1 MRTRTVYRCQGCGQ
15 TSLRWAGRC
24 PGCGEWNTLAEELDS
39 RPPRTGPGR
48 RAGLP
53 APSLVPGEG
62 APMPITAVRDEEAPR
77 LVTGL
82 GEFDR
87 VMGGGIVPGSAT
99 LVGGD
104 PGIGKS
110 TLLLQVAGRLC
121 AAGAQVLYVSGEES
135 IRQTKLRGRR
145 LAVSAEE
152 LLVCAETRLEAVQ
165 LHVERLRPTA
175 LVIDSVQTL
184 TTDTLESAPGSVGQ
198 VRETAAR
205 LVRLAKDQGPAVFLV
220 GHVTKEGAI
229 AGPRVVE
236 HMVDTVLYF
245 EGDRGHPYRI
255 LRAVKNRFGS
265 TNEIGVFEMKE
276 GGLEEVANPSEL
288 FLAERP
294 AHAAGSA
301 VVASLEG
308 SRPILVE
315 LQALVGHAAYG
326 TPRRT
331 TIGIDPNRVA
341 LLVAVLEK
349 AAGITLVA
357 HDVFVK
363 VAGGVRLAEPA
374 VDLGLIAALASSVRD
389 RPLDPWTLV
398 FGEVGLGGE
407 VRAVAQ
413 AELRLKEGA
422 KLGFARAVL
431 PRGNARRLVEAAGL
445 EVVAVR
451 DVSEALEV
459 LLP

>member
-1 MRTRTVYRCQGCGQ
+1 V
-15 TSLRWAGRC
+15 
-24 PGCGEWNTLAEELDS
+24 TLQ
-39 RPPRTGPGR
+39 
-48 RAGLP
+48 RAGTIP
-53 APSLVPGEG
+53 PVAPGSTRPTPISAVPDDE
-62 APMPITAVRDEEAPR
+62 AVRLATR
-77 LVTGL
+77 LS
-82 GEFDR
+82 EFDR

-121 AAGAQVLYVSGEES
+121 EAGSRVLYVSGEES
-135 IRQTKLRGRR
+135 ARQTRLRGRR
-145 LAVSAEE
+145 LGIEHDS
-152 LLVCAETRLEAVQ
+152 LLVYAETRVEAVQ
-165 LHVERLRPTA
+165 VEVERLTPTVV
-175 LVIDSVQTL
+175 VIDSVQTL
-184 TTDTLESAPGSVGQ
+184 ATEALDSAPGSVSQ

-205 LVRLAKDQGPAVFLV
+205 LVRVAKEGGPAVFLV

-276 GGLEEVANPSEL
+276 GGLDEVVNPSEL

-294 AHAAGSA
+294 ADAAGSA

-308 SRPILVE
+308 TRPILVE
-315 LQALVGHAAYG
+315 VQALVGQAMYG

-331 TIGIDPNRVA
+331 TIGVDPNRVA

-349 AAGITLVA
+349 AAGVTLVA
-357 HDVFVK
+357 QDIFVK
-363 VAGGVRLAEPA
+363 VAGGVKLAEPA
-374 VDLGLIAALASSVRD
+374 VDLALIAALASSVRD
-389 RPLDPWTLV
+389 RPLDPETLV
-398 FGEVGLGGE
+398 FGEVGLSGE

-413 AELRLKEGA
+413 AELRLKEAA
-422 KLGFARAVL
+422 KLGFTRAIL
-431 PRGNARRLVEAAGL
+431 PRGNSRRILDAAGL
-445 EVVAVR
+445 EIVGVR
-451 DVSEALEV
+451 DVGEALES
-459 LLP
+459 LF

>member
-1 MRTRTVYRCQGCGQ
+1 MRTRTIYRCQDCAQ

-24 PGCGEWNTLAEELDS
+24 PGCGEWNTLVEEIEV
-39 RPPRTGPGR
+39 RPPRGSMGR
-48 RAGLP
+48 RAGAAP
-53 APSLVPGEG
+53 AAAPGE
-62 APMPITAVRDEEAPR
+62 AQPLPITAVKDEEAPR
-77 LVTGL
+77 LTTGL

-110 TLLLQVAGRLC
+110 TLLLQVAGRLS
-121 AAGAQVLYVSGEES
+121 AGGARVLYVSGEES
-135 IRQTKLRGRR
+135 ARQTKLRGRR
-145 LAVSAEE
+145 LGVSAEE
-152 LLVCAETRLEAVQ
+152 LLVFAETRLEVVQ
-165 LHVERLRPTA
+165 LEVERLRPAA
-175 LVIDSVQTL
+175 LVIDSIQTL
-184 TTDTLESAPGSVGQ
+184 ATEALESAPGSVGQ

-205 LVRLAKDQGPAVFLV
+205 LVRLAKEGGPAVFLV

-245 EGDRGHPYRI
+245 EGDGGHPYRI

-294 AHAAGSA
+294 AHAPGSV

-349 AAGITLVA
+349 AAGVTLAA

-363 VAGGVRLAEPA
+363 VAGGVRLTEPA

-389 RPLDPWTLV
+389 RPIDPETVV

-422 KLGFARAVL
+422 KLGFTRAVL
-431 PRGNARRLVEAAGL
+431 PRGNARRVIDAAGL
-445 EVVAVR
+445 EVVGVR
-451 DVSEALEV
+451 DVAEALEL

>member
-15 TSLRWAGRC
+15 TSLRWVGRC
-24 PGCGEWNTLAEELDS
+24 PGCAEWNTLVEELEA
-39 RPPRTGPGR
+39 RPPRTGASRRPGPV
-48 RAGLP
+48 P
-53 APSLVPGEG
+53 ASGDG
-62 APMPITAVRDEEAPR
+62 APLPITAVRDEDAPR

-82 GEFDR
+82 TEFDH

-121 AAGAQVLYVSGEES
+121 AAGARVLYVSGEES
-135 IRQTKLRGRR
+135 TRQTRLRGRR
-145 LAVSAEE
+145 LGVSADE
-152 LLVCAETRLEAVQ
+152 LLVYAETRLEAVQ
-165 LHVERLRPTA
+165 LQVERLRPTV

-184 TTDTLESAPGSVGQ
+184 ATDALESAPGSVGQ

-205 LVRLAKDQGPAVFLV
+205 LVRLAKDGGPAVFLV

-276 GGLEEVANPSEL
+276 GGLEEVLNPSEL

-331 TIGIDPNRVA
+331 TIGVDPNRVA

-349 AAGITLVA
+349 AAGVTLVA
-357 HDVFVK
+357 QDVFVK

-389 RPLDPWTLV
+389 RPLDPETLV

-407 VRAVAQ
+407 VRAVTQ
-413 AELRLKEGA
+413 AELRLREGA
-422 KLGFARAVL
+422 RLGFARAVL

-445 EVVAVR
+445 EIIGVR
-451 DVSEALEV
+451 DVTEALEA

>member
-1 MRTRTVYRCQGCGQ
+1 MRTRTVYRCQACGR
-15 TSLRWAGRC
+15 TEPRWVGRC
-24 PGCGEWNTLAEELDS
+24 AGCGEWHTLVEELEARSARPGGRPGTHVAPADRPAS
-39 RPPRTGPGR
+39 RPTPI
-48 RAGLP
+48 
-53 APSLVPGEG
+53 SDVPDDE
-62 APMPITAVRDEEAPR
+62 TAR

-82 GEFDR
+82 SEFDR

-110 TLLLQVAGRLC
+110 TLLMQVAGRLC
-121 AAGAQVLYVSGEES
+121 GRGAAVLYVSGEES
-135 IRQTKLRGRR
+135 ARQTRLRGRR
-145 LAVSAEE
+145 LGVDAGS
-152 LLVCAETRLEAVQ
+152 LLVYAETRVEAVH
-165 LHVERLRPTA
+165 LEVERLAPAA

-184 TTDTLESAPGSVGQ
+184 ATDALDSAPGSVGQ
-198 VRETAAR
+198 VRETTAR
-205 LVRLAKDQGPAVFLV
+205 LVRLAKAGGPAVFLV

-265 TNEIGVFEMKE
+265 TDEIGVFEMKE
-276 GGLEEVANPSEL
+276 HGLDEVVNPSEL

-294 AHAAGSA
+294 ADAAGSA

-315 LQALVGHAAYG
+315 VQALVGHATYG

-331 TIGIDPNRVA
+331 TIGVDPNRVA

-349 AAGITLVA
+349 AAGVTLVA
-357 HDVFVK
+357 QDVFVK
-363 VAGGVRLAEPA
+363 VAGGVKLSEPA
-374 VDLGLIAALASSVRD
+374 VDLALIAALASSVRD
-389 RPLDPWTLV
+389 RPLDPETLV
-398 FGEVGLGGE
+398 FGEVGLSGE

-413 AELRLKEGA
+413 AELRLREGA
-422 KLGFARAVL
+422 KLGFTRVVL
-431 PRGNARRLVEAAGL
+431 PRGNARRIAETGGL
-445 EVVAVR
+445 EVVGVR
-451 DVSEALEV
+451 DVREALEV
-459 LLP
+459 LFI